1 MKLTTGNRPNRVAMN
16 KAIGIFLEEIMPY
29 IVSEI
34 EMVVGKPIE
43 SAAIDVLG
51 DKVGSRFLEDLG
63 IGQSERVPRHLAL
76 TRISLTVEFFWPIY
90 KKRLRNRKVTS
101 GALRQIEYSAVTSA
115 DRGVDL
121 EELYVEQRMDD
132 IIDILGK
139 IEAIEAREEVER
151 LKTSIRL
158 G

>member
-1 MKLTTGNRPNRVAMN
+1 MDE
-16 KAIGIFLEEIMPY
+16 AIGVFLKVMVPY
-29 IVSEI
+29 VVSEI
-34 EMVVGKPIE
+34 ERAAEQPIE
-43 SAAIDVLG
+43 SAAIEVFG
-51 DKVGSRFLEDLG
+51 GEVGRQFLTDLG
-63 IGQSERVPRHLAL
+63 IGQSRLVRRQPAL
-76 TRISLTVEFFWPIY
+76 SRISLTVEFFWPIF

-151 LKTSIRL
+151 LKTSIRP

>member
-1 MKLTTGNRPNRVAMN
+1 MDE
-16 KAIGIFLEEIMPY
+16 AIGVFLAEIIPY
-29 IVSEI
+29 VVSEI
-34 EMVVGKPIE
+34 ETAADQPIE
-43 SAAIDVLG
+43 SAAFEVFG
-51 DKVGSRFLEDLG
+51 GEVGSQFLTDLG

-76 TRISLTVEFFWPIY
+76 TRISLTVEFFWPIF

-101 GALRQIEYSAVTSA
+101 GALKQIEYSAVTSA

-139 IEAIEAREEVER
+139 IETNEAREEVER
-151 LKTSIRL
+151 LKTSIRP